1 MLLFRSFRTVFKHK
15 HLLLLHINQPRETL
29 SVGLCGVCVCV
40 CVLNVFQT
48 TYQSVS
54 RHESSAALTC
64 SLTPAVY
71 VNKDSATGNYSL
83 FLSY

>member
-1 MLLFRSFRTVFKHK
+1 MLLFCSFRTVFKHK

-29 SVGLCGVCVCV
+29 SVGLCVCV

-71 VNKDSATGNYSL
+71 VNKDSATGNYKL